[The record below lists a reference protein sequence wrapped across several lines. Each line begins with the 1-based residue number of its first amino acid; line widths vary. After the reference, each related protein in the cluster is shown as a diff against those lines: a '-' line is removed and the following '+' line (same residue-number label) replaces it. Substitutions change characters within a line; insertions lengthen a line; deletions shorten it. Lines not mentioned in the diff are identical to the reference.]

1 MTVLKG
7 QKWKGVFAMDNFR
20 DDKLKQFIKTG
31 LDQVTPDEP
40 AENRCLREIHKKIE
54 MRSGIMKFNK
64 KRMVAAL
71 AAMCAITLMGTVTA
85 IAGGKITSLMSSVSH
100 NDMVHSKE
108 ELIQSAKTQ
117 MGTAPKLVD
126 SFSNGLTFN
135 EGIITNVEGRDE
147 NQNPMI
153 TYPELYASY
162 GDNNRV
168 SLNIYQHQDMVTED
182 SSDAKKQEVYQGI
195 TLSAYEDN
203 YLFLPPD
210 AKPSEEDLKL
220 EEEGKLMI
228 SYGSSEE
235 ERKVYRYAGWS
246 ENGMEYSLNSF
257 DDLSCEDLIGMAK
270 EVIDAE

>member
-1 MTVLKG
+1 
-7 QKWKGVFAMDNFR
+7 MDNFR

-31 LDQVTPDEP
+31 LDQVTPDEQ
-40 AENRCLREIHKKIE
+40 AEDRCLREIHKKIE

-71 AAMCAITLMGTVTA
+71 AAMCAITVMGTVTA

-100 NDMVHSKE
+100 NDMVHSKD
-108 ELIQSAKTQ
+108 ELIQSAKIQ

-147 NQNPMI
+147 NQNPLI

-162 GDNNRV
+162 GDNNCV
-168 SLNIYQHQDMVTED
+168 SLNIYQHQDMIPED
-182 SSDAKKQEVYQGI
+182 FSDAKKQEVYQGI
-195 TLSAYEDN
+195 TLEAYEDN

-235 ERKVYRYAGWS
+235 ERKVYRHAGWS